1 MVKLKM
7 SDEEFERQYREAVKR
22 GEESMKT
29 EPQAR
34 SARYDHESDRL
45 IIELKNGAT
54 FMIPCDLVQGL
65 RGADPE
71 LVAEVELLPRGA
83 ALHWK
88 TLDVD
93 FSVAGLLMGLF
104 GTKTWMS
111 ELGRQGG
118 SVRSEVKAAA
128 VRENGKKGGRPRT
141 KERGKKA
148 S

>member
-1 MVKLKM
+1 MVKSKM

-34 SARYDHESDRL
+34 SARYDRESDRL

-54 FMIPCDLVQGL
+54 FMIPCNLIQGL
-65 RGADPE
+65 RGTDPD
-71 LVAEVELLPRGA
+71 LIAEVSLLPRGA
-83 ALHWK
+83 ALHWES
-88 TLDVD
+88 LDVD

-104 GTKTWMS
+104 GTKIWMS

-118 SVRSEVKAAA
+118 RVTSEAKAAA
-128 VRENGKKGGRPRT
+128 VRENGRKGGRPRS
-141 KERGKKA
+141 KERGKRA